1 MKKYLWSMRP
11 KQWVKNFFIFAPLVF
26 SENLFET
33 ELVLRSLLAFAIFC
47 LLSGCVYI
55 LNDIMDLEKDRLHP
69 LKRFRPLASGQI
81 GVTKARAFAV
91 FLFVVSF
98 IFSFYLDE
106 TFCIIASIYFLL
118 NILYSFYLKN
128 VVIVD
133 VFIVAS
139 GFFLRVLG
147 GAEVI
152 NVSVSSWLLICT
164 ILLALFLAFSK
175 RRHEI
180 VILDQEAVQ
189 HRKIL
194 AEYSPYFL
202 DQMISVATA
211 STVVSYTLYT
221 LSEETVTKFE
231 TRGLI
236 LTVPFVLYGIFRYY
250 YLIHQ
255 KKVGGNPTAVLLTD
269 RPLMINTILWI
280 VTAGI
285 IIYAT

>member
-1 MKKYLWSMRP
+1 MRP

-26 SENLFET
+26 SENLFDGA
-33 ELVLRSLLAFAIFC
+33 LVLRSVLAFAIFC

-69 LKRFRPLASGQI
+69 IKRFRPLASGQI
-81 GVTKARAFAV
+81 SVTAARAFAV

-98 IFSFYLDE
+98 LFSYYLDQS
-106 TFCIIASIYFLL
+106 FCIIACVYFLL

-180 VILDQEAVQ
+180 VILDEEAVQ

-211 STVVSYTLYT
+211 STVVSYILYT
-221 LSEETVTKFE
+221 LSEETVTKFH
-231 TRGLI
+231 TRALI
-236 LTVPFVLYGIFRYY
+236 FTVPFVLYGIFRYY

-255 KKVGGNPTAVLLTD
+255 KKGGGNPTTALLTD
-269 RPLMINTILWI
+269 KPLMINTVLWI
-280 VTAGI
+280 LTSGL
-285 IIYAT
+285 IIYMT